1 MLTGPWTTSRVDA
14 LSDTSTARTSA
25 EYSVRR
31 SQARFVSTPS
41 ASLLSRDHPS
51 RLRWCW
57 RAERGYTYMNICADN
72 CYGGRP
78 MTNAALTTSVFRV
91 EELDCATEESELRA
105 AFGGLNEVAG
115 LEFDLVARRVTVR
128 HSFESPAHI
137 ETLIREA
144 GMRPRLINAGAA
156 QAGTAISRAPR
167 LPRSTIVTA
176 VAAGVLAIGSE
187 GLVIA
192 GMEESAAPVI
202 AMAVAAI
209 ALGGRETL
217 RKGLK
222 ALTARRLTMN
232 LLMSVAAIGAMVIGQ
247 WPEAAVVIWLFG
259 VAELIE
265 ALSLERARNAIR
277 SLVELAPET
286 AHVKSSD
293 GTVSE
298 VPAAEV
304 TLGAIVLI
312 RPGERVPLDGVVVAG
327 SSSVNQAPITG
338 ESIPVTKA
346 VGDHVFAG
354 TVNERGTLDV
364 EVTAAKGSGTLD
376 RIAASIQQA
385 QGEQAPAQRFVDKF
399 ASVYTPVVFA
409 LAFAVATIP
418 PLTGHGSLRDWF
430 YRALVLLVL
439 ACPCA
444 LVISTPVTVVSG
456 LGGAARRGILIKG
469 GIHLEGARKLTTI
482 ALDKTGT
489 LTHGKPALTDLRS
502 LCELSDDAVLRIA
515 ASIDALSEHPV
526 AHAIVTAYDGPRD
539 AVSDFEAIPGRGVT
553 GSIDGVTYLVGNHRL
568 AEDTGVCSPDIETL
582 LEGFEVE
589 AKTAIVLMTRD
600 RVLAVLAVADTIRPE
615 SVDAVAELRALGV
628 NPVMLTGDNTRT
640 ALAVARQVGITDARG
655 DLLPDDKLRIVTEL
669 AAGGPVGMIG
679 DGVNDAPA
687 LTKAHLGIAMG
698 AVGTD
703 TAIETADVALM
714 DDDPRK
720 LAELIRISAHTS
732 HVLWQ
737 NIVVALGVK
746 VVFFVLTMTGN
757 ASLWLAVLADMGASL
772 IVIANGLRLLNRPS
786 HRPSK
791 RSSHRTSQDR
801 TSR

>member
-1 MLTGPWTTSRVDA
+1 
-14 LSDTSTARTSA
+14 
-25 EYSVRR
+25 
-31 SQARFVSTPS
+31 
-41 ASLLSRDHPS
+41 
-51 RLRWCW
+51 
-57 RAERGYTYMNICADN
+57 
-72 CYGGRP
+72 
-78 MTNAALTTSVFRV
+78 MTNAVITTSVFRV
-91 EELDCATEESELRA
+91 EELDCATEENELRS
-105 AFGGLNEVAG
+105 AFGELDEVSGLD
-115 LEFDLVARRVTVR
+115 FDLVARRVTVR
-128 HSFESPAHI
+128 HTFESPAPV
-137 ETLIREA
+137 EALIREA
-144 GMRPRLINAGAA
+144 GMRPRLIISDAGEP
-156 QAGTAISRAPR
+156 GTGMPPNRR
-167 LPRSTIVTA
+167 LPRAIIVTA
-176 VAAGVLAIGSE
+176 VVAGVLAIGSE

-192 GMEESAAPVI
+192 GLEESSAPVI

-293 GTVSE
+293 GIVSE
-298 VPAAEV
+298 VAAGDV
-304 TLGAIVLI
+304 ALGAIVLI
-312 RPGERVPLDGVVVAG
+312 RPGARVPLDGVVVAG

-338 ESIPVTKA
+338 ESIPVIKA

-385 QGEQAPAQRFVDKF
+385 QGERAPAQRFVDKF
-399 ASVYTPVVFA
+399 ASVYTPAVFV

-489 LTHGKPALTDLRS
+489 LTHGKPALTNLRS
-502 LCELSDDAVLRIA
+502 LSELADDAVLRIA

-526 AHAIVTAYDGPRD
+526 AHAIVTAYGGPRD
-539 AVSDFEAIPGRGVT
+539 VVTDFEAIPGRGVT
-553 GSIDGVTYLVGNHRL
+553 GTIDGVTYLVGNHRL
-568 AEDTGVCSPDIETL
+568 AEDTGVCTPEIEVML
-582 LEGFEVE
+582 AGFEVD
-589 AKTAIVLMTRD
+589 AKTAIVLMTPD
-600 RVLAVLAVADTIRPE
+600 RALAVLAVADTIRPE
-615 SVDAVAELRALGV
+615 SIDAIAQLRALGV
-628 NPVMLTGDNTRT
+628 EPVMLTGDNTRT
-640 ALAVARQVGITDARG
+640 AVAVARQVGITDARG
-655 DLLPDDKLRIVTEL
+655 DLLPDDKLRIIGEL
-669 AAGGPVGMIG
+669 AVNGPVGMIG

-687 LTKAHLGIAMG
+687 LAKAYLGIAMG
-698 AVGTD
+698 AAGTD

-720 LAELIRISAHTS
+720 LAELIRISTHTS

-737 NIVVALGVK
+737 NITVALGVK

-772 IVIANGLRLLNRPS
+772 VVIANGLRLLKRPS
-786 HRPSK
+786 HRPSG
-791 RSSHRTSQDR
+791 RASHDR